1 MELKIKQVKIMN
13 KIIIRNR
20 FDGSVIFEHECEN
33 NTIKITV
40 EQALRKEVS
49 LYSADL
55 RSADLSSADL
65 YSADLRSADLS
76 SADLSSAD
84 LRSANLSSA
93 DLRSADLSSADLRS
107 ANLSSADLR
116 SADLRSA
123 DLRSANLSSAKN
135 KESSY
140 FPIFCQWSHSI
151 IGNKIQIGCKEK
163 TIEEWV
169 NFFENS
175 TEIYSTERD
184 TQDFKQIKAVFYS
197 YKSYLDILNS

>member
-1 MELKIKQVKIMN
+1 MN

-65 YSADLRSADLS
+65 
-76 SADLSSAD
+76 
-84 LRSANLSSA
+84 
-93 DLRSADLSSADLRS
+93 RSADLSSADLRS
-107 ANLSSADLR
+107 ANLSSADLYSADLS

-175 TEIYSTERD
+175 TEKYSTERD

-197 YKSYLDILNS
+197 YKSYLEILNS

>member
-55 RSADLSSADL
+55 RSAN
-65 YSADLRSADLS
+65 LS

-93 DLRSADLSSADLRS
+93 DLYSADLRSADLSSADLSSADLRS